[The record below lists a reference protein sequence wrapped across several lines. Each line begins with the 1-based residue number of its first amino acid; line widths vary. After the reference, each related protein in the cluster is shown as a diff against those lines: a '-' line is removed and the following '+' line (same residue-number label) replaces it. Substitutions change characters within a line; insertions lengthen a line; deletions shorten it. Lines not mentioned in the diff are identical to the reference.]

1 VKNMVPQTNP
11 MIETRELVKF
21 FNRKNNPS
29 IKALDGV
36 NVEIHS
42 GEFLALV
49 GPSGS
54 GKSTFLNLVGALDR
68 PTSGE
73 VIFEGKSL
81 KNFSNRNLTLFR
93 REKIGFI
100 FQTFHLLPS
109 LTVKENVESALVHS
123 NTSRE
128 ETEDKIAALL
138 TSFGLSD
145 KYNRLPLEL
154 SVGQQQKVA
163 IARAIVK
170 DPVLILAD
178 EPTGE
183 MDPIAGK
190 EIFDKL
196 IEINKKSKVT
206 LIVASHGAFPYNQAD
221 RTLFI
226 KDGKITSQKEAGY

>member
-1 VKNMVPQTNP
+1 VKNMVTQTSP
-11 MIETRELVKF
+11 LIETRDLVKF
-21 FNRKNNPS
+21 YYRKNSPP

-49 GPSGS
+49 GRSGS

-68 PTSGE
+68 ATSGE

-81 KNFSNRNLTLFR
+81 KNFSNYDLTLFR
-93 REKIGFI
+93 REKTGFV

-109 LTVKENVESALVHS
+109 LTVRENVESALVHS
-123 NTSRE
+123 NISRE
-128 ETEDKIAALL
+128 EIEDKVAVLL
-138 TSFGLSD
+138 NSFGLSD
-145 KYNRLPLEL
+145 KYDRLPLEL
-154 SVGQQQKVA
+154 SVGQQQKAA

-170 DPVLILAD
+170 EPILILAD

-183 MDPIAGK
+183 MDPISGK
-190 EIFDKL
+190 EIVEKL
-196 IEINKKSKVT
+196 IELNKKLKVT
-206 LIVASHGAFPYNQAD
+206 LIVASHGTFPYNQAD

-226 KDGKITSQKEAGY
+226 KDGKIASQNEAGY